1 MATDEGSS
9 FWMTL
14 PGMLTAIAALVTA
27 GTGLLIALSQ
37 VGLLGDDSSSGGAG
51 DSSATAPSP
60 AGQAPSEGG
69 EDNRVDGA
77 LVGSWRGVASSPE
90 EKAPFRVDLQITG
103 SCRLDEE
110 CGTIHVSSQ
119 PCTGRVTLV
128 GIEARVYEFY
138 VDDFMADSSSSG
150 CDAGAGDFFELLDDD
165 TLKYTTDYN
174 DAVGLLDKR
183 S

>member
-69 EDNRVDGA
+69 EDNHVDSA
-77 LVGSWRGVASSPE
+77 LVGSWRGVASS
-90 EKAPFRVDLQITG
+90 K
-103 SCRLDEE
+103 
-110 CGTIHVSSQ
+110 SQ
-119 PCTGRVTLV
+119 NG
-128 GIEARVYEFY
+128 
-138 VDDFMADSSSSG
+138 
-150 CDAGAGDFFELLDDD
+150 
-165 TLKYTTDYN
+165 
-174 DAVGLLDKR
+174 
-183 S
+183 